1 MHLFGIKKDVD
12 LFINI
17 TLNLQISLG
26 ETDAFVML
34 RSYIKSKWFF
44 LHVKVQF
51 WTFSSNLKFN
61 YIDLHIFPKFTPKFS
76 SVLFPITDV
85 VFSLIISSNPYVN
98 AIDIC
103 ILIIYCATL
112 VIVFIIWIQIS
123 KNITII

>member
-51 WTFSSNLKFN
+51 WTFSSNLKYN
-61 YIDLHIFPKFTPKFS
+61 YIDLHNFPKFTPKFS
-76 SVLFPITDV
+76 SDLFPITPRIT
-85 VFSLIISSNPYVN
+85 FLP
-98 AIDIC
+98 
-103 ILIIYCATL
+103 ILSTNKLY
-112 VIVFIIWIQIS
+112 Q
-123 KNITII
+123 

>member
-1 MHLFGIKKDVD
+1 MHLFDIKKDGN

-26 ETDAFVML
+26 ETDVFVIL
-34 RSYIKSKWFF
+34 RSYMKSKWFF

-51 WTFSSNLKFN
+51 GTFSSNLKFN

-85 VFSLIISSNPYVN
+85 VFSLIISSNTYVN
-98 AIDIC
+98 AINIC
-103 ILIIYCATL
+103 ILIIYHATL
-112 VIVFIIWIQIS
+112 VGFFTIWI
-123 KNITII
+123 